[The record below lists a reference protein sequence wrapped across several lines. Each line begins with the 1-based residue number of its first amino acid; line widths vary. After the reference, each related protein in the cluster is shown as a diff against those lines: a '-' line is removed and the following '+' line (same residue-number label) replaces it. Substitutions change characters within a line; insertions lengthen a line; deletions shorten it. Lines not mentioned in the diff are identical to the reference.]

1 MKYLVLDIGGSAI
14 KYALMNRESEFLE
27 KGKVKTPK
35 DSLETFVEVIGE
47 IYDIYKDQIEGIA
60 ISMPGRIDSDRG
72 YTFTG
77 GALTYNDKRDMVD
90 ILKKRCPVSITIE
103 NDGKCA
109 ALAEASLGNL
119 SDCND
124 GIVAILGT
132 GIGGGI
138 IKDKKLH
145 KGADFIAG
153 EFSAIITNSS
163 TKENPMESMWARTCG
178 VNALIREVASVKNLS
193 NEEMNG
199 EKVFEYANLGDK
211 DVLKVLDEYCYK
223 IAVQLFNL
231 QYIYNPERIAI
242 GGGISAQNILIEY
255 IQKNIHKLKSMIPV
269 DFPAPTV
276 VECKFR
282 NDSNLI
288 GALQSFIS
296 RSNV

>member
-1 MKYLVLDIGGSAI
+1 MKYLVLDIGGSSI

-47 IYDIYKDQIEGIA
+47 IYDIYKDEIEGIA

-124 GIVAILGT
+124 GIVVILGT

-145 KGADFIAG
+145 KGANFIAG

-163 TKENPMESMWARTCG
+163 TKKNPMESMWARTCG
-178 VNALIREVASVKNLS
+178 VNALIREVALVKNIS
-193 NEEMNG
+193 EEEING

-211 DVLKVLDEYCYK
+211 DVLNVLDEYCYR

-231 QYIYNPERIAI
+231 QYIYNPEKIAI

-255 IQKNIHKLKSMIPV
+255 IQKNIHKLASKIPV

-276 VECKFR
+276 VACKYR

-288 GALQSFIS
+288 GALQNFIS
-296 RSNV
+296 KSNV

>member
-90 ILKKRCPVSITIE
+90 ILKKRCPTSITIE

-124 GIVAILGT
+124 GIVVILGT

-153 EFSAIITNSS
+153 EFSVIMTSS
-163 TKENPMESMWARTCG
+163 NTKKNPMESMWARTCG
-178 VNALIREVASVKNLS
+178 VNALINEVASVKNIS
-193 NEEMNG
+193 EEEING
-199 EKVFEYANLGDK
+199 EKVFEYANSGDK
-211 DVLKVLDEYCYK
+211 EVLEILDEYCYK
-223 IAVQLFNL
+223 IVVQLFNL
-231 QYIYNPERIAI
+231 QYIYNPEKIAI

-255 IQKNIHKLKSMIPV
+255 IQKNIHELASMIPV

-276 VECKFR
+276 VACKFR

-288 GALQSFIS
+288 GALQNFIS
-296 RSNV
+296 KSNV